1 MKPQRKLRAR
11 TACRRRRSLSLRLSA
26 NSLRLEFARH
36 SDAHEFRRQILPGH
50 VVRLLFVMLLICFD
64 ASVATSQ
71 EVGRIKGWKQGK
83 GWGWIWDKQDEV
95 GALNALTSQGVM
107 KALSLVKQ
115 GKVYDLGITYDRTSY
130 KWPGHSPAEI
140 LTFRSPEGVKRQK
153 DLAMTFP
160 DVNPIG
166 VAWHS
171 CALFISDNVATQIDG
186 LGHITV
192 GDDNHWYNGFKE
204 AEWGGNW
211 GIRKTDAT
219 TIPPIVTRAILI
231 DVAGYEKV
239 DALKGGTAIT
249 VDDLRKTLEW
259 EKVEIQPRD
268 AVFIRT
274 GTLRYWGETGSDHD
288 QIRAHDSAGIN
299 LDSAKW
305 LVEQKGAILIGSD
318 TSGLEVAPAP
328 AGSRTFIPVHQY
340 LLVEQGVHIGE
351 FHFLEQLAQ
360 DRAYEF
366 CYIATTNKIKG
377 TAAGFTMRPIGL
389 K

>member
-1 MKPQRKLRAR
+1 LDAR
-11 TACRRRRSLSLRLSA
+11 LVASQNTG
-26 NSLRLEFARH
+26 
-36 SDAHEFRRQILPGH
+36 QIK
-50 VVRLLFVMLLICFD
+50 
-64 ASVATSQ
+64 AWN
-71 EVGRIKGWKQGK
+71 KGK
-83 GWGWIWDKQDEV
+83 GWGWIWGKDDEV

-153 DLAMTFP
+153 DLAMTYP

-259 EKVEIQPRD
+259 EQVEIQPGD

-299 LDSAKW
+299 LDSARW

-366 CYIATTNKIKG
+366 CYIASTNKIRG